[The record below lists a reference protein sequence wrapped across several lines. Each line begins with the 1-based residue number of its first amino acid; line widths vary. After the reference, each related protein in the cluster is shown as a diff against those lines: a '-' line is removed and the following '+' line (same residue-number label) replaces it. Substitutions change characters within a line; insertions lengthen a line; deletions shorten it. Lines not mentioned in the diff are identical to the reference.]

1 MLGVMGVGTLE
12 EFIMALVGARV
23 HTHTHTHT
31 HTRVCVQRSRLFL
44 LTPGCLWQAG
54 FGRTGHCRR

>member
-1 MLGVMGVGTLE
+1 MGVGTLE

-31 HTRVCVQRSRLFL
+31 HTHVCVYREV
-44 LTPGCLWQAG
+44 GCS
-54 FGRTGHCRR
+54 C